1 MRSPAEVSVAAEHA
15 GLGQCAICGTPGG
28 VRVHRTAS
36 VPVNSCLLV
45 GSREEAVD
53 TPRGELDIILC
64 TVCGFVAN
72 RAFDPGLTVYSGR
85 YEDSQA
91 FSGTFVRYAEGLAR
105 LWVETTGLTDG
116 TVVEIGAG
124 RGDFSRMLLAAGA
137 GRVVAMDPTI
147 DLHRVGD
154 DADGRIEWQARAFDE
169 SSGLPEC
176 SAVVMRHVLEHVPDP
191 LGLLTNLHREL
202 AARPEVAVLVEIP
215 EATRIGQ
222 QAAFWDVY
230 YEHCA
235 YFTADSARNLFEA
248 AGFEVDDV
256 ACAFGDQYLLIR
268 AHASARPDETHW
280 RAPDSE
286 ALRPWR
292 TFADRVEQQVGQWR
306 DDLAA
311 ATRAGRDVVLWGS
324 GSKPTGF
331 LAELGEAGRSV
342 SRVVDVNPHKHGQF
356 MLGSG
361 LPIVGPDDLQRQPP
375 ELVVVMNALY
385 ENEIRADLVGRG
397 IVTQVLALG
406 G

>member
-1 MRSPAEVSVAAEHA
+1 MKSPAVS
-15 GLGQCAICGTPGG
+15 GRCAICGTPGG
-28 VRVHRTAS
+28 VLVHHLQS

-45 GSREEAVD
+45 GSREEAVN
-53 TPRGELDIILC
+53 TPRGELRLVLC

-91 FSGTFVRYAEGLAR
+91 FSGTFVRYAAGLAQQ
-105 LWVETTGLTDG
+105 WVGTAGLSRA

-124 RGDFSRMLLAAGA
+124 RGDFSRMLVDAGV

-147 DLHRVGD
+147 DPLRVGD
-154 DADGRIEWQARAFDE
+154 DLDGRIEWQPRAFDK

-191 LGLLTNLHREL
+191 LGLLTDLHREL
-202 AARPEVAVLVEIP
+202 ALRPQVSVLVEIP
-215 EATRIGQ
+215 DATRIRDE
-222 QAAFWDVY
+222 AAFWDVY

-235 YFTADSARNLFEA
+235 YFTAHSARHLFEA
-248 AGFEVDDV
+248 AGFEVDSV
-256 ACAFGDQYLLIR
+256 MRAFGDQYLLVR
-268 AHASARPDETHW
+268 AHALAQPPEIRWRTPD
-280 RAPDSE
+280 AE
-286 ALRPWR
+286 AVRPWK
-292 TFADRVEQQVGQWR
+292 TFSARVEQQVERWR
-306 DDLAA
+306 DDLGSDAL
-311 ATRAGRDVVLWGS
+311 AGRDVVLWGS

-331 LAELGEAGRSV
+331 LAELSDAGRSV

-361 LPIVGPDDLQRQPP
+361 LPIVGPAELEKQPP

-385 ENEIRADLVGRG
+385 RDEITADLRSRAIMAEVR
-397 IVTQVLALG
+397 ALG